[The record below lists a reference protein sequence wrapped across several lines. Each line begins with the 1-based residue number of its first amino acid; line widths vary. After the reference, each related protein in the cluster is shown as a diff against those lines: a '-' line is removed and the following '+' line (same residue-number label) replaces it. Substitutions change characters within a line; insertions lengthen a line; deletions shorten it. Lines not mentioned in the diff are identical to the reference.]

1 MAPAAALA
9 EATDHERQQQEIYA
23 HCMTLLETNPDTAY
37 DLSQTWLKTGGGLPA
52 QHCAAMAL
60 VRLKRYDEAGTVFEA
75 MVIKAPTEHPELAV
89 NIYAQ
94 AGNTWLL
101 ANLPLRAHELFS
113 AALKLLPADSPERV
127 ELLVDRARAL
137 TLAEDNA
144 SALADLNAALVL
156 SPNRADILTLKASS
170 HRKLNQLDEA
180 QAAVTRALTLSPEQP
195 EALLERGNLRL
206 LRGDDAGA
214 REDWLRFLVRAGD
227 SPEAEAVR
235 RNLERLDVK
244 IDTPPSR
251 PN

>member
-1 MAPAAALA
+1 MGSGAAVA
-9 EATDHERQQQEIYA
+9 EQTNHEQQQQEIYS
-23 HCMTLLETNPDTAY
+23 HCMTLLETDPDTAY
-37 DLSQTWLKTGGGLPA
+37 DMSQTWLKTGGDLPA

-60 VRLKRYDEAGTVFEA
+60 VRLKKYDDAGAVFES
-75 MVIKAPTEHPELAV
+75 MVIKAPTESPELAV

-101 ANLPLRAHELFS
+101 ANRPLRAHELFS
-113 AALKLLPADSPERV
+113 AALKLLPANSSERV

-144 SALADLNAALVL
+144 SALADLNAALAL
-156 SPNRADILTLKASS
+156 SPNRVDILTLKASS
-170 HRKLNQLDEA
+170 HRKLDQLDAA
-180 QAAVTRALTLSPEQP
+180 QETVSRALTLSPDYP

-206 LRGDDAGA
+206 LRGDNAGA

-244 IDTPPSR
+244 TDAPPVP